1 MIVLSVTYAFMRPV
15 LETSSITS
23 IDIKSCATIT
33 LEDNGESINLNNTHP
48 MSKNRALQT
57 TPYTFTVSSTCESYV
72 GFNLYLATL
81 NTNTLDAANI
91 HYIITNNGSKEI
103 LSEGILSDA
112 TNALSDFNSDEQEQL
127 NNGINGTFSNVYKIY
142 VGNIPYQGE
151 ASYDLYLYVDG
162 EITDAATMGKTFTGG
177 VAVKAIDRE
186 KTFAEYI
193 IEDVY
198 TEDGANDLY
207 YHDGVGTYTNA
218 DQEAGDNSY
227 RYSGANPN
235 NYVCFGSDAATCPN
249 DNLYRI
255 IGVFESQ
262 IKLIKYDYA
271 TDSLLGIDGAY
282 SGSSSASD
290 YTSYKGSQSAL
301 YWYYWDNISNSNIWN
316 NSSLNTINLNT
327 NFLEN
332 VGSRWS
338 NLIAEHIWQVGG
350 LTNTNGYNSNAQT
363 AFNYEVGL
371 NTANVTY
378 IAKIGLMY
386 VSDYYYS
393 ASSIYW
399 NYAGFNSSSATSDY
413 RAAINN
419 NWLYMGGFDWT
430 LSCILDTTDSIFFIS
445 RPGATSY
452 RNANG
457 LSGVRPAFYLSSEVI
472 LVGGSGTISD
482 PYRIS

>member
-91 HYIITNNGSKEI
+91 HYIITNNGSKEV

-162 EITDAATMGKTFTGG
+162 EVTDAATMGKTFTGG

-193 IEDVY
+193 IDDVY
-198 TEDGANDLY
+198 TEDGVNDLY
-207 YHDGVGTYTNA
+207 YHDGVGSYTNA

-255 IGVFESQ
+255 IRLFDDDQDGTYN
-262 IKLIKYDYA
+262 IKLIKNTSIGSYA
-271 TDSLLGIDGAY
+271 WHSVLSNTWDSSTKPDIRNTLNSTFLETINSTWQSKIEMHTWEVGGMAQDNSATAKEYYNTEI
-282 SGSSSASD
+282 GSSS
-290 YTSYKGSQSAL
+290 GSTT
-301 YWYYWDNISNSNIWN
+301 DNM
-316 NSSLNTINLNT
+316 
-327 NFLEN
+327 
-332 VGSRWS
+332 
-338 NLIAEHIWQVGG
+338 
-350 LTNTNGYNSNAQT
+350 
-363 AFNYEVGL
+363 
-371 NTANVTY
+371 
-378 IAKIGLMY
+378 KIGLMY
-386 VSDYYYS
+386 VSDYG
-393 ASSIYW
+393 
-399 NYAGFNSSSATSDY
+399 YAAAPSNWTTALWSYDSATST
-413 RAAINN
+413 
-419 NWLYMGGFDWT
+419 NWLYLGSREWT
-430 LSCILDTTDSIFFIS
+430 IS
-445 RPGATSY
+445 RRADNTNLAFAVYSTGCVRDNLVPGTLA
-452 RNANG
+452 
-457 LSGVRPAFYLSSEVI
+457 VRPSFYLESSVV
-472 LVGGSGTISD
+472 LTGGTGTSSD
-482 PYRIS
+482 PYKIA